1 MSLSFFH
8 GFPWF
13 FYVWPLHLVSLEMSG
28 EGLGKAGEILTEQ
41 LGETLEQVDLGN
53 LQNPHGKPWEIHR
66 KTMEYLYKIYKWRL
80 RSLGKNLHRSAGRIF
95 QPPRLGFAEGS
106 LP

>member
-1 MSLSFFH
+1 
-8 GFPWF
+8 
-13 FYVWPLHLVSLEMSG
+13 MSG

-66 KTMEYLYKIYKWRL
+66 KTMEYLYKWRL
-80 RSLGKNLHRSAGRIF
+80 RSLGKTLHRSAGRIF
-95 QPPRLGFAEGS
+95 PTPRLGFAEGA
-106 LP
+106 LLMG